1 MREAARAIVL
11 KSVALV
17 LEFGGHLAEPEASHE
32 LAATAEQQVARSRG
46 RAVLKAAAAALA
58 VASISALVLVAPIDY
73 QAVGDYGYL
82 GVFIVTLITTGA
94 FVLPIPYLAVIF
106 KASTFL
112 DPVAVALIAG
122 IAAALGEM
130 TGYLLGAGSRD
141 LIPRNR
147 WERASERWMQRHGF
161 LTIAVLAFIPNP
173 AFDAAGIAAG
183 ALRYAAWRFALA
195 CFVGKT
201 AKFLVIAF
209 FGSRWEG

>member
-1 MREAARAIVL
+1 MREAARAIVF

-17 LEFGGHLAEPEASHE
+17 LEFGGLLGEPEGSHE
-32 LAATAEQQVARSRG
+32 LATAAERQVARSRG
-46 RAVLKAAAAALA
+46 RAALKATAAILA

-82 GVFIVTLITTGA
+82 GVFVITLITTGA

-106 KASTFL
+106 KAATFL

-122 IAAALGEM
+122 LAAALGEM
-130 TGYLLGAGSRD
+130 TGYLVGASGRD
-141 LIPRNR
+141 LIGRGR

-195 CFVGKT
+195 CFIGKT
-201 AKFLVIAF
+201 AKFLLIAL
-209 FGSRWEG
+209 FGSRLEA